1 MTATSPISVYDRVV
15 LGAGLFGLYATT
27 FWSKRGVKVAVIDAD
42 VAPMLRASYIN
53 QARLHYGYHYPRSLT
68 TARSSIEYYHRFRSD
83 FEGAINSR
91 FQKIYAIST
100 TQSFMSSQGFERF
113 CDIADIPRVEVDPA
127 RWFKANVVAAA
138 YLTDECSFD
147 ANRIR
152 ETFLRRLDE
161 RNVTWYLGR
170 RLRSA
175 ATDRDR
181 YELVLD
187 DGSKLRTRGVLNAT
201 YSGLNQVLGKFD
213 FAPFPLEYQL
223 CEIILADVDGVLG
236 EVGITVMDGDYFSL
250 MPFGRTGCYS
260 LTTVD
265 YTPRLVSNDSAIPV
279 FPCQLRNPNC
289 NMQSLDN
296 CTYCV
301 AHPDSSWPYA
311 FQRASVYLRESQHIR
326 YRESLYTVK
335 VILRQSHVDDSR
347 PTLIEVHSEK
357 PWLCSVLSGKV
368 ATMYDLDTVL

>member
-1 MTATSPISVYDRVV
+1 MTAVSAYDRVV
-15 LGAGLFGLYATT
+15 LGAGLFGLYAATI
-27 FWSKRGVKVAVIDAD
+27 WSKRGMHVAVIDAD
-42 VAPMLRASYIN
+42 VAPMLRASYVN
-53 QARLHYGYHYPRSLT
+53 QARLHYGYHYPRSIT
-68 TARSSIEYYHRFRSD
+68 TALSSIKHYHRFRSD
-83 FEGAINSR
+83 FEDAINSR
-91 FQKIYAIST
+91 FQNIYAISS

-113 CDIADIPRVEVDPA
+113 CGMADIPCEEVDRA
-127 RWFKANVVAAA
+127 RWFKPNVVAAA
-138 YLTDECSFD
+138 YLTEECSFD

-152 ETFLRRLDE
+152 ESFLCQLDE
-161 RNVTWYLGR
+161 RNISWYLSR
-170 RLRSA
+170 RLA
-175 ATDRDR
+175 HATGDQDW
-181 YELVLD
+181 YELILD
-187 DGSKLRTRGVLNAT
+187 DGSKLRAGGVLNAS
-201 YSGLNQVLGKFD
+201 YSGLNQVLGKFA

-265 YTPRLVSNDSAIPV
+265 YTPRLVSNDSALPV
-279 FPCQLRNPNC
+279 FPCQPRNSNC
-289 NMQSLDN
+289 NIQSLDN

-301 AHPDSSWPYA
+301 ARPNSSWPYA
-311 FQRASVYLRESQHIR
+311 FQRAAVYLRDSQHIR

-368 ATMYDLDTVL
+368 ATMYDLDAVL